1 MNKTRQLLRDPL
13 ALAAILILAG
23 LASASILGPLLLPAS
38 HASPG
43 PHSFSPPTWQH
54 PMGTDING
62 RDILYR
68 VLDGGRVS
76 LLVGLSGAAISLLIG
91 TLYGLIAGYCGGIID
106 SLMMRIVDVLYS
118 MPRLIFI
125 LICINAFDL
134 RLREMA
140 NTLGWDWLVASSRL
154 VVLILS
160 LGFIEWLTL
169 ARIVRGQTLALR
181 SRPFVTAA
189 LALGQSHYR
198 IILRHILPNLSGL
211 ILVYL
216 TLTIPAVIIDEAFL
230 SFLGLGIQPPMASW
244 GALLADGAS
253 ALNPLRIRW
262 WLILFPALTLTLA
275 LLSLNFLGDK
285 LRDALDPRK

>member
-1 MNKTRQLLRDPL
+1 
-13 ALAAILILAG
+13 
-23 LASASILGPLLLPAS
+23 
-38 HASPG
+38 
-43 PHSFSPPTWQH
+43 
-54 PMGTDING
+54 MGTDING